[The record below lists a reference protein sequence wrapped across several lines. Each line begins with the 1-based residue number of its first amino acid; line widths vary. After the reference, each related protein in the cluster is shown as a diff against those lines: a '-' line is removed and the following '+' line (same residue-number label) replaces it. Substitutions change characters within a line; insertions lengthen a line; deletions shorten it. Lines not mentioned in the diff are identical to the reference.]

1 MSTAICIASG
11 KGGTGKTSLSA
22 GLSCCLAAL
31 GNTVLAL
38 DLDLGLRN
46 LDLVLGMTEQ
56 SVFDFT
62 DVLAGRMALDD
73 AVSAHPLIP
82 GLFFLGAPLGL
93 PKEPVTAQALSALVA
108 QAKAR
113 YDYCVLDCPAGL
125 GDGFRQAACAAD
137 RAIVVCTPD
146 QTSLRDA
153 QMTHFALRDAGVTD
167 IRLVVN
173 RARARISSL
182 PLDEIVDRTGLRLLG
197 VVPEDRAVIAHAN
210 RGTLLFSDLAA
221 PAAKAYRNITHRL
234 LGETVPLSRRVRRIR

>member
-31 GNTVLAL
+31 GNTVLAI

-56 SVFDFT
+56 AVFDFT
-62 DVLAGRMALDD
+62 DVLEGRVTLNA
-73 AVSAHPLIP
+73 AVTAHPQIP
-82 GLFFLGAPLGL
+82 GLHFLGAPLGL
-93 PKEPVTAQALSALVA
+93 PREPVSVSALGALVA
-108 QAKAR
+108 QAKEQ
-113 YDYCVLDCPAGL
+113 YDYCVLDCPAGI
-125 GDGFRQAACAAD
+125 GEGFRQAAHAVD

-167 IRLVVN
+167 IRLVLN
-173 RARARISSL
+173 RARSKISAL
-182 PLDEIVDRTGLRLLG
+182 PLDEIIDRTGLRLLG

-210 RGTLLFSDLAA
+210 RGTLLFSDLSA

-234 LGETVPLSRRVRRIR
+234 LGENRPLLRRCRRIR